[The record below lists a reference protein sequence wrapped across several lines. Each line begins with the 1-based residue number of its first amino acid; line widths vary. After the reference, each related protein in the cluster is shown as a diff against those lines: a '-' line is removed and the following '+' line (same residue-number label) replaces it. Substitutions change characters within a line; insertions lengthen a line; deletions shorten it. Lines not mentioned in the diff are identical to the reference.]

1 MGEKKDYHFL
11 YLFDT
16 TSNLKKD
23 NNTIEMKVNFDSKRA
38 INKVKEIEEN
48 GGTYEEAIKEVE
60 KIIDE
65 TAKVSLN

>member
-1 MGEKKDYHFL
+1 MGEKKDYQFL